1 MSSGNITILG
11 LQWGDEGKG
20 KVVDYFTDRVDIV
33 ARFGG
38 GANAGHTV
46 VNDRGKFVLHL
57 LPSGMVNPDVK
68 CFMGG
73 GMVVDL
79 AGMFEELDDIKAK
92 GIKCDGRLFIDH
104 SAQLVLPQ
112 HKALER
118 YSENLVEGKSI
129 NTTLRGIGP
138 AYADKA
144 NRIGIT
150 VGDLVDDARLI
161 DKINTFIQKQKAR
174 LAVLGDD
181 SMLDPRFLLN
191 FFKPYIQPIKCML
204 VDVTAELRTAMADN
218 KRILFEGSQGS
229 LLDLSLGNYPY
240 VTSSNTTIGGLF
252 TGLGV
257 PPGVQGEVFGVV
269 KAYTTRVGNGPFPSE
284 LADAIGKRLRETGG
298 EYGATTGRPRRCGWL
313 DTAIVKRTA
322 YMSGV
327 TGIVL
332 TKLDVLDGL
341 DEIKVCVGHRR
352 DGQVYDFPML
362 SGAFMSE
369 VEAVYEIL
377 PGWKTPTADITEYA
391 KLPEQA
397 KKYIEFIEHKIEK
410 PIKYISTGSRREAF
424 VKKT

>member
-1 MSSGNITILG
+1 MNNGNITILG

-20 KVVDYFTDRVDIV
+20 KVVDYFTGQVDIV

-46 VNDRGKFVLHL
+46 VNDRGKFILHL
-57 LPSGMVNPDVK
+57 LPSGMVNPDIK

-79 AGMFEELDDIKAK
+79 PGLFEELDDIKAK

-104 SAQLVLPQ
+104 SAHLVLPQ
-112 HKALER
+112 HKAIEK
-118 YSENLVEGKSI
+118 YSENLVKGKSI
-129 NTTLRGIGP
+129 NTTLKGIGP

-144 NRIGIT
+144 GRIGIT
-150 VGDLVDDARLI
+150 AGDLADEAGLI
-161 DKINTFIQKQKAR
+161 DKIDTFIQKQKAR
-174 LAVLGDD
+174 LEVLGDD
-181 SMLDPRFLLN
+181 SMLDPQHLLN
-191 FFKPYIQPIKCML
+191 FFQPYIEPIKRML
-204 VDVTAELRTAMADN
+204 VDVTAELRAAIADK

-257 PPGVQGEVFGVV
+257 PPGTQGEILGVV

-284 LADAIGKRLRETGG
+284 LTNATGKRLRETGG

-313 DTAIVKRTA
+313 DTAIIKRTA

-327 TGIVL
+327 TGIIL

-341 DEIKVCVGHRR
+341 EEIKVCVGHRHN
-352 DGQVYDFPML
+352 GKIYDFPIL
-362 SGAFMSE
+362 SGAFMNE
-369 VEAVYEIL
+369 VEPVYETL
-377 PGWKTPTADITEYA
+377 PGWDTPTANITEYA
-391 KLPEQA
+391 GLPEQA
-397 KKYIEFIEHKIEK
+397 VKYIEFIEAKIEK
-410 PIKYISTGSRREAF
+410 PVKYISTGSQREAF
-424 VKKT
+424 VKKP

>member
-1 MSSGNITILG
+1 MNSGNITILG
-11 LQWGDEGKG
+11 MQWGDEGKG
-20 KVVDYFTDRVDIV
+20 KVVDYFTDEVDIV

-46 VNDRGKFVLHL
+46 VNNRGKFVLHL
-57 LPSGMVNPDVK
+57 LPSGMVNPDIR
-68 CFMGG
+68 CYMGG

-79 AGMFEELDDIKAK
+79 PGLFEELDDIKAK
-92 GIKCDGRLFIDH
+92 GIKCDGRLFIDY
-104 SAQLVLPQ
+104 SAHLVLPQ
-112 HKALER
+112 HKAIER

-150 VGDLVDDARLI
+150 AGDLTNEAHLI

-174 LAVLGDD
+174 LAVLNNK
-181 SMLDPRFLLN
+181 SLLEAESLLN
-191 FFKPYIQPIKCML
+191 FFKPYIKPVKSML
-204 VDVTAELRTAMADN
+204 VDVPAELRKAMN
-218 KRILFEGSQGS
+218 QNERVLFEGSQGS

-257 PPGVQGEVFGVV
+257 PPGVQGEVLGVV

-284 LADAIGKRLRETGG
+284 LYDATGKRLRETGG

-327 TGIVL
+327 TGIVI

-341 DEIKVCVGHRR
+341 KEIKVCIGHSH
-352 DGQVYDFPML
+352 GGIIYDFPML
-362 SGAFMSE
+362 TGASMSE
-369 VEAVYEIL
+369 VEPVYETL
-377 PGWKTPTADITEYA
+377 PGWETPTANITDYA
-391 KLPEQA
+391 TLPLEA
-397 KKYIEFIEHKIEK
+397 RRYVEYIEAKIEK

-424 VKKT
+424 VKKA